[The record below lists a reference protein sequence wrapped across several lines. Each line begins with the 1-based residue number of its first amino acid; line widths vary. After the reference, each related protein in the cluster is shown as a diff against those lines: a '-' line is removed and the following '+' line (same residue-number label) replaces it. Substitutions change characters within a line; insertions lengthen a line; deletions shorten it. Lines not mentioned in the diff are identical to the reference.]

1 VANVCPEENSI
12 YSVYATDNKGCSSN
26 GQLLKVD
33 LFDSLRAVTSSDT
46 SICDG
51 SVAQLDVEASGGDG
65 KGFEYLWQPFADLSN
80 AFIRNPIASPRN
92 EMLYVVKVTD
102 KCGSPAAYDSVRLK
116 ILPQPKVQFEADSLE
131 GCPPLYSKFVNNTNA
146 SAFCNWDFGDGTG
159 SSTCGDVYKTYSQ
172 SGKFDVK
179 LIVTSLDGCTDS
191 LIKKNYIYT
200 YKVPVASFTMT
211 PQPTTILRTNIHF
224 TDKSDGRIV
233 NWQWNFA
240 GMDTSLKRNPNYR
253 FPDEARG
260 NYPVRLDV
268 TTDEG
273 CVDDTIQVVR
283 IDPEYYLYVPNSF
296 SPNGD
301 GKNDTWKPLGTG
313 FDIDF
318 YHVLVF
324 DRWGNLV
331 FETYDYDEY
340 WDGTMLGTE
349 EVAPVGVYTWKIVTG
364 DSKDEKERHDR
375 FGNVTIIK

>member
-1 VANVCPEENSI
+1 
-12 YSVYATDNKGCSSN
+12 
-26 GQLLKVD
+26 
-33 LFDSLRAVTSSDT
+33 
-46 SICDG
+46 
-51 SVAQLDVEASGGDG
+51 
-65 KGFEYLWQPFADLSN
+65 
-80 AFIRNPIASPRN
+80 
-92 EMLYVVKVTD
+92 
-102 KCGSPAAYDSVRLK
+102 
-116 ILPQPKVQFEADSLE
+116 
-131 GCPPLYSKFVNNTNA
+131 
-146 SAFCNWDFGDGTG
+146 
-159 SSTCGDVYKTYSQ
+159 
-172 SGKFDVK
+172 
-179 LIVTSLDGCTDS
+179 
-191 LIKKNYIYT
+191 
-200 YKVPVASFTMT
+200 MT